1 MLHYLQKTWTGW
13 LVIHCIVQCDALTNQ
28 KVTQRWDCRLWK
40 QFLKNTSRVQEVPC
54 RWVALPHA
62 RKTKLTRETCI
73 IQNTHHVSKQ
83 HLKHLHQTIQDIQ
96 KGILRLISI
105 TLRDCQNN
113 YSSLLKSLQSKNILK
128 NVMLQDFMTKRS
140 MHIKQFTEAF
150 QWDGQSLAPRAYG
163 GWGWAGGRGGAKNEH
178 PSSNQNNVFSQQT
191 SNKIWSAIVL
201 HPQK

>member
-1 MLHYLQKTWTGW
+1 MCFTICKRLDRLVGDPLHCSMWCSNKSKGFTAMRLSAVETISQK
-13 LVIHCIVQCDALTNQ
+13 
-28 KVTQRWDCRLWK
+28 
-40 QFLKNTSRVQEVPC
+40 
-54 RWVALPHA
+54 
-62 RKTKLTRETCI
+62 
-73 IQNTHHVSKQ
+73 HVSGPGGALLLGCFTTCKKNQ
-83 HLKHLHQTIQDIQ
+83 AHQRNMYYTKHTSCFQTALKHLHQTIQDIQ

-163 GWGWAGGRGGAKNEH
+163 GWGWAGGGAKNEH

>member
-1 MLHYLQKTWTGW
+1 M
-13 LVIHCIVQCDALTNQ
+13 
-28 KVTQRWDCRLWK
+28 
-40 QFLKNTSRVQEVPC
+40 PC

-163 GWGWAGGRGGAKNEH
+163 GWGWAGWGGGRKTNILH
-178 PSSNQNNVFSQQT
+178 RTKTMCSV
-191 SNKIWSAIVL
+191 NKPAIRFGL
-201 HPQK
+201 RLSCIHRNKLGKKGTALG